1 MRVVLI
7 VGLWCGVSLVAAI
20 DVPRTWDEQALHDW
34 ATPVA
39 GLNLRPGHF
48 SEEEYYRAP
57 VDNLRTYP
65 VYYPWREPAGYWEM
79 LQTVGPKPLI
89 EPGTLQTDADWIHA
103 GQRVFEEFDTIGF
116 RTTDPTFIGRARRP
130 ETFAK
135 SDVKPN
141 PDGTLPDLRWVPTAK
156 GVALGLVNCAEC
168 HVNTLP
174 DGTRVNGAPTNEPGS
189 PLGAHG
195 IGIWAASPFPLPEPQ
210 LRRKHVAL
218 VGGAVA
224 ERRRARAD
232 AGDAAQPGLP
242 ALRRRRTA
250 RAVSALE
257 RQRHLPDQG
266 PRSDRHPR
274 PEVHRPHGHPPA
286 SRAGRSDALRRAGHL

>member
-1 MRVVLI
+1 M
-7 VGLWCGVSLVAAI
+7 
-20 DVPRTWDEQALHDW
+20 
-34 ATPVA
+34 
-39 GLNLRPGHF
+39 
-48 SEEEYYRAP
+48 
-57 VDNLRTYP
+57 
-65 VYYPWREPAGYWEM
+65 YYPGREPAGYWEM

-89 EPGTLQTDADWIHA
+89 EPGTLQTDADWIRA
-103 GQRVFEEFDTIGF
+103 GQRVFEEFDIIGF

-195 IGIWAASPFPLPEPQ
+195 IGIWAASPFPLPNHNFAESMWRSWAVPWLSDDVHAPMREMPLNQ
-210 LRRKHVAL
+210 AFPIF
-218 VGGAVA
+218 GA
-224 ERRRARAD
+224 
-232 AGDAAQPGLP
+232 AA
-242 ALRRRRTA
+242 A
-250 RAVSALE
+250 
-257 RQRHLPDQG
+257 
-266 PRSDRHPR
+266 
-274 PEVHRPHGHPPA
+274 
-286 SRAGRSDALRRAGHL
+286 